1 MFVDQV
7 EITVEAGAGGNGAA
21 TFRREKY
28 VPRGGPSGGDGGCG
42 GSIVLEVDPN
52 LSTLLDFRFTRQYR
66 APRGEDGHSKKRA
79 GRDGADVIL
88 RVPPGTVATDAET
101 GETIADLVASGQRA
115 VIAQGGRG
123 GRGNLHFTTSVRQA
137 PKFAELG
144 EPGVHRR
151 VRLDLKLVADVGVIG
166 MPSVGKSTLIA
177 ATSAARPKI
186 ADYPFTT
193 LVPNLGVVS
202 VGPSQSF
209 VMADMPGLVP
219 GAHRGVGLGDRFLRH
234 IDRTRVLI
242 HMLDASGLTDR
253 RPLEDFHAINDELRL
268 YDPALAERPQVV
280 ALNKIDIASDAG
292 ALQALASELEHLG
305 YQVFLISAAT
315 HVGVQP
321 LIHSV
326 WQLLRAHRTEEPP
339 DVTAEGRSIAPRS
352 RRGSDEQGSHQIIT
366 GPLPANDRAWSVR
379 RDHTG
384 AWVVEGRGLERLV
397 QRTDLGNEDAV
408 QRLQQTLERA
418 GVHRKLRTMGAQ
430 HGDTVRIGDT
440 EFTFDDEDL
449 DR

>member
-7 EITVEAGAGGNGAA
+7 EIVVEAGAGGNGAA

-28 VPRGGPSGGDGGCG
+28 VPRGGPSGGDGGSG
-42 GSIVLEVDPN
+42 GSIILEVDPN
-52 LSTLLDFRFTRQYR
+52 LSTLLDFRFNRQYR
-66 APRGEDGHSKKRA
+66 APRGEDGHNKKRA
-79 GRDGADVIL
+79 GRDGADVVL
-88 RVPPGTVATDAET
+88 RVPPGTIATDVES
-101 GETIADLVASGQRA
+101 GETLADLVSAGQRA
-115 VIAQGGRG
+115 VIARGGQG

-144 EPGVHRR
+144 EQGERRR

-177 ATSAARPKI
+177 AASAARPKI

-234 IDRTRVLI
+234 IDRTRILV
-242 HMLDASGLTDR
+242 HMLDVSGTTDR
-253 RPLEDFHAINDELRL
+253 NPLEDFHAINAELRL
-268 YDPALAERPQVV
+268 YDAALSERPQIV
-280 ALNKIDIASDAG
+280 ALNKTDVVADPASVT
-292 ALQALASELEHLG
+292 ALASELERLG
-305 YQVFLISAAT
+305 YAAVPISAAT
-315 HVGVQP
+315 HEGVRT
-321 LIHSV
+321 LIHAI
-326 WQLLRAHRTEEPP
+326 WRLLQERPPVETPP
-339 DVTAEGRSIAPRS
+339 DIVGHRV
-352 RRGSDEQGSHQIIT
+352 IT
-366 GPLPANDRAWSVR
+366 GPASADDRAWAVR

-384 AWVVEGRGLERLV
+384 AWIVEGKSIERLV

-408 QRLQQTLERA
+408 ARLQQTLERA
-418 GVHRKLRTMGAQ
+418 GIHRKLRDLGAK
-430 HGDTVRIGDT
+430 HDDTVRIGDA